1 MQVRAA
7 RAKTSA
13 AAIAASIA
21 AEGYDSD
28 EEVYATAKA
37 LEGEGEEGQDDDIA
51 AKVGA
56 RLVFGVCKTASF
68 SPAERQAECPTA
80 YRGGGGATHSGEQ
93 RVLDSPLVPCTN
105 SSQEKHCQC
114 PSGFLCIL
122 GFAITMHS
130 HGT

>member
-1 MQVRAA
+1 MLCHSHSVQVRAA

-56 RLVFGVCKTASF
+56 RLVFGMCKTTELQSSRASGRV
-68 SPAERQAECPTA
+68 SHCLPWRRECHALWSAE
-80 YRGGGGATHSGEQ
+80 GA
-93 RVLDSPLVPCTN
+93 
-105 SSQEKHCQC
+105 
-114 PSGFLCIL
+114 
-122 GFAITMHS
+122 
-130 HGT
+130 